1 MFPRALVL
9 ATALVS
15 VSVAS
20 ASAEVVTA
28 DVLDWNAST
37 RTVTLEDFSQFSE
50 IPASVKIPSELKAG
64 ISITVDYE
72 ATDNGMASYNSIT
85 VNNEISKRVIPNDKR
100 SWSPS
105 HFRGCRSTE
114 RARFR
119 RLLRRFDQRFIAD
132 QVNDLRWWDRA
143 KGMSVHAKADMPFF
157 LLSAVKLIR
166 LWRVFASDPTV
177 ALREWYNKVRK
188 WLNSDDTNGNDL
200 EGGASADILWQKI
213 VSYLIYQ
220 LRLYLSAGNSRSRY
234 RAEQKLGVQLSRPV
248 WLATIR
254 QY

>member
-1 MFPRALVL
+1 VSAFALANGDKSATEVCPPSNKDCVKFFNALDLPQSRHTVCFHSCDINEHAKDLTMLPRALVL

-100 SWSPS
+100 S
-105 HFRGCRSTE
+105 
-114 RARFR
+114 
-119 RLLRRFDQRFIAD
+119 
-132 QVNDLRWWDRA
+132 
-143 KGMSVHAKADMPFF
+143 
-157 LLSAVKLIR
+157 
-166 LWRVFASDPTV
+166 
-177 ALREWYNKVRK
+177 
-188 WLNSDDTNGNDL
+188 
-200 EGGASADILWQKI
+200 
-213 VSYLIYQ
+213 
-220 LRLYLSAGNSRSRY
+220 
-234 RAEQKLGVQLSRPV
+234 
-248 WLATIR
+248 
-254 QY
+254 